1 MMKLTGL
8 IFSLLLVLNSCSDK
22 EKIPE
27 EIIPPT
33 KMEKVMWDMVQAD
46 RFAATFIIRDSA
58 KVNVTDETFKMY
70 DKVFQVHKI
79 SKDEFVKSFKF
90 YLDRPDISKKMFD
103 SLVSYGQK
111 KKPEVYIRDTQ

>member
-1 MMKLTGL
+1 
-8 IFSLLLVLNSCSDK
+8 
-22 EKIPE
+22 
-27 EIIPPT
+27 
-33 KMEKVMWDMVQAD
+33 MWDMIQAD
-46 RFAATFIIRDSA
+46 RFSASFIIRDSA
-58 KVNVTDETFKMY
+58 KIDVKEETFKMY
-70 DKVFQVHKI
+70 DKVFQVHNI

>member
-1 MMKLTGL
+1 MMRLPGL
-8 IFSLLLVLNSCSDK
+8 IVFLLLVFTSCTDK
-22 EKIPE
+22 EKVPE
-27 EIIPPT
+27 DIIAPV
-33 KMEKVMWDMVQAD
+33 KMEKVMWDMIQAD

-70 DKVFQVHKI
+70 DRVFQVHKI
-79 SKDEFVKSFKF
+79 SKDEFVRSFKF

-111 KKPEVYIRDTQ
+111 KKPEVYIRDSQ

>member
-1 MMKLTGL
+1 MMRGVA
-8 IFSLLLVLNSCSDK
+8 LLVSAILLFASCSNK

-27 EIIPPT
+27 NIIAPA
-33 KMEKVMWDMVQAD
+33 KMEKVMWDMIQAD
-46 RFAATFIIRDSA
+46 RFSASFIIRDSA
-58 KVNVTDETFKMY
+58 KVNVADETFRMY

>member
-1 MMKLTGL
+1 MMRLTGFIISAL
-8 IFSLLLVLNSCSDK
+8 IFFASCSDK

-27 EIIPPT
+27 DIIAPT
-33 KMEKVMWDMVQAD
+33 KMEKVMWDMIQAD
-46 RFAATFIIRDSA
+46 RFSATFIIRDSA
-58 KVNVTDETFKMY
+58 RVNVTDETFKMY

>member
-1 MMKLTGL
+1 MMKLTGI
-8 IFSLLLVLNSCSDK
+8 IFSAFIFFASCSDK

-27 EIIPPT
+27 DIIAPA
-33 KMEKVMWDMVQAD
+33 KMEKVMWDMIQAD
-46 RFAATFIIRDSA
+46 RFSASFIIRDSA
-58 KVNVTDETFKMY
+58 KVNVIDETFKMY
-70 DKVFQVHKI
+70 DKVFQIHNI
-79 SKDEFVKSFKF
+79 SSNEFVKSFKF